1 MEVFL
6 ERIPFGKKN
15 QVKYKEGIDYS
26 WINFQNSEITGIQLL
41 TGPYVGVVYHY
52 GKAKIVEEGELAKL
66 QFDYTIVNSGEYDI
80 DELTKDENFVTIMGD
95 VLREI
100 LMNRVETDEQIRT
113 NNPEEFN
120 LQ

>member
-1 MEVFL
+1 
-6 ERIPFGKKN
+6 
-15 QVKYKEGIDYS
+15 VKYKEGTDYS

-41 TGPYVGVVYHY
+41 TGPDVGVVYHY